1 MHPNETGSVVGIV
14 SPQPLRVRIGWE
26 DIRKRFSLYV
36 GGVMVVFVLLGALFA
51 PFFTPYS
58 PIQQNYSAVLQG
70 VSMAHWLGTDN
81 LGRDTFTR
89 LLFGARTSMEVTIGS
104 ALLGVVVGVPIG
116 LLSGFYQGWFDDL
129 ILMRIIDALQAF
141 PFLILAL
148 VLAAMLGPGI
158 RNAAIAIG
166 IGYIPIFV
174 RTVRGQVLKEKNKEY
189 IEAARMTGCRS
200 SRLMIVHLLPN
211 IMTPL
216 LVQITLA
223 IANGIVTEASLGYLG
238 LSAQPPTASWGSM
251 LQVAQGYISTDPL
264 MAIAPG
270 LAIVFAVLG
279 FNLLGDGLQSRL
291 NKRQV

>member
-1 MHPNETGSVVGIV
+1 MHPNETGSVVRIV